1 MNVED
6 CLGWRFVRDPCSR
19 CKGRG
24 VHSYGSSAGWRG
36 GVSCTMPLVDVCDL
50 CWGTGDALRPG
61 TNLRLMW
68 ARKQEAEARVVVLE
82 LELKEARA

>member
-1 MNVED
+1 MADGPRPVFPMQ
-6 CLGWRFVRDPCSR
+6 GA
-19 CKGRG
+19 RG
-24 VHSYGSSAGWRG
+24 SQLRIIGSVS
-36 GVSCTMPLVDVCDL
+36 VSCTMPLIDVCDL